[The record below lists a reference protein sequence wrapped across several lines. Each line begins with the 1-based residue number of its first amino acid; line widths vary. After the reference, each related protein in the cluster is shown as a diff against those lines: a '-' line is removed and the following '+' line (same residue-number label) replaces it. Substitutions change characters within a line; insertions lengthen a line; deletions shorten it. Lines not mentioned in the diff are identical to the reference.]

1 MTAAALDTDDSLGG
15 VVLRSLRPVALT
27 LAALYALYG
36 VAFLFSAD
44 GAHDLTNAVDCLV
57 SSGLLATLAWGAPRW
72 RWSSQ
77 RPHATATL
85 ACSVVIYN
93 TVGLLAQTGEPR
105 QTTNVMLVVVGVGVL
120 MLSWP
125 WALLLQAAAVG
136 GWLAV
141 AVSQATASTNE
152 AWVHF
157 AFALLSATALSN
169 LVLFVRRR
177 QLLQL
182 ASARAEL
189 RDLALVDPL
198 THLHNRR
205 GLLYLGENTLH
216 TADRAGRAM
225 TVVFVDV
232 DGMKRV
238 NDELG
243 HAAGDLALQQTAQAL
258 RLSVRESDVCARLGG
273 DEFCVLMPDALPDV
287 RVLADRLRATL
298 DEVAGRPMFGVSV
311 GAARRDPGSGVSL
324 EELIERADAAMY
336 VDKQGKAQRQP
347 AQRQPAQR

>member
-1 MTAAALDTDDSLGG
+1 MTATALETDDSLGG

-27 LAALYALYG
+27 LASLYG
-36 VAFLFSAD
+36 LYTVAFLLSAD
-44 GAHDLTNAVDCLV
+44 GPHDLANAADCLV
-57 SSGLLATLAWGAPRW
+57 SSTILAALAWGAPRW
-72 RWSSQ
+72 RWSSR
-77 RPHATATL
+77 RPHATAAL

-93 TVGLLAQTGEPR
+93 TVGLLSQTGEAR

-125 WALLLQAAAVG
+125 WALLLEAAALG

-141 AVSQATASTNE
+141 AVSSTTSGTNE
-152 AWVHF
+152 EWVHF

-182 ASARAEL
+182 ASAREEL
-189 RDLALVDPL
+189 RELALVDPL
-198 THLHNRR
+198 TSLHNRR
-205 GLLYLGENTLH
+205 GLLHLGENAVS
-216 TADRAGRAM
+216 TADRAGRPV

-232 DGMKRV
+232 DGMKQV
-238 NDELG
+238 NDRLG

-258 RLSVRESDVCARLGG
+258 RLSVRDCDVCARLGG

-287 RVLADRLRATL
+287 RLLADRLRATL

-336 VDKQGKAQRQP
+336 VDKQDKDARLLAQS
-347 AQRQPAQR
+347 